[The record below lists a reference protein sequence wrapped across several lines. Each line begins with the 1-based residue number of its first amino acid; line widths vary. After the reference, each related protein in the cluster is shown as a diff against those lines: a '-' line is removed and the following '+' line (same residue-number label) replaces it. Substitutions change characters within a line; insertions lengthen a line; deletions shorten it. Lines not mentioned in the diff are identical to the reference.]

1 MVPAQCKD
9 MHNQIS
15 TLLTQTVSSTMENTG
30 LNISK
35 AYYMLKLDPVT
46 GKQTLTDTLT
56 DEACTNVLPKMDISF
71 PYQFSPSKSF

>member
-1 MVPAQCKD
+1 
-9 MHNQIS
+9 MHNPTS
-15 TLLTQTVSSTMENTG
+15 TSLTQTASPTMENTG

-56 DEACTNVLPKMDISF
+56 DEACTSVLLKMDISF
-71 PYQFSPSKSF
+71 PYQFLPQNHFDYVCNK